1 MNKKYNILK
10 YTLISLFVIAC
21 LSIPAMATADNPENA
36 MILSGGIIINGADAP
51 VGTIIEAKDGNLPR
65 GSTEV
70 QADGE
75 YGNTAFNIFP
85 VTKPENGELADIYVQ
100 LPGMSSSVKVASVI
114 WGISQT
120 LNIDADIDT
129 SDGSSGNR
137 NSGGSIR
144 TGGVPST
151 GDSDTSSTETAD
163 TNTNA
168 KEGTKT
174 GESTATQSLKDEI
187 EDTVFQTREGTTD
200 NAILSSILIIG
211 FIAIALL
218 GYIRYKK
225 M

>member
-65 GSTEV
+65 GSTKV
-70 QADGE
+70 QVNGE

-129 SDGSSGNR
+129 SDGSSDNR
-137 NSGGSIR
+137 NRGGGGM
-144 TGGVPST
+144 GGVPST
-151 GDSDTSSTETAD
+151 GDSDTSSAETAD

-187 EDTVFQTREGTTD
+187 EDTVFQTSEGTTD
-200 NAILSSILIIG
+200 NVILSSILIVG